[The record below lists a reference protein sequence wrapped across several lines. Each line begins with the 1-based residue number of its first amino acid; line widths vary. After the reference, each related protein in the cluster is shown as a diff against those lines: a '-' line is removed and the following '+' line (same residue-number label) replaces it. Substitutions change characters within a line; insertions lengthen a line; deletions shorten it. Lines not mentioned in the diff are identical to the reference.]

1 MLKVL
6 IAEDDR
12 ELRRLFAHVLIKNGY
27 TVKEVAHGKEALDAI
42 DNEYYDIIISDIMMP
57 VMDGYEF
64 VRQLREAGNT
74 TPVMMITAKDA
85 FDDMRLGFLSGTD
98 DYMVKPVNVNEMVL
112 RVGALLRRAQMIND
126 RKQTIGGTVLECD
139 TFTVSSNGN
148 SQVLPQKEFMLLYKM
163 ACYPGR
169 IFTRQQLMDDV
180 WGYDTESDTHT
191 VDVHI
196 GRLRDRFRDNP
207 DFKIVTMRG
216 VGYKVVK
223 Q

>member
-1 MLKVL
+1 MLKIL

-12 ELRRLFAHVLIKNGY
+12 ELRRLFAHVLLKNGY
-27 TVKEVAHGKEALDAI
+27 TVKEVGNGKEALDAI
-42 DNEYYDIIISDIMMP
+42 DAEYFDLIISDIMMP

-64 VRQLREAGNT
+64 VRLLREAGNT
-74 TPVMMITAKDA
+74 TPVLMITAKDA
-85 FDDMRLGFLSGTD
+85 FDDMRKGFVFGTD
-98 DYMVKPVNVNEMVL
+98 DYMVKPINVNEMVL
-112 RVGALLRRAQMIND
+112 RVQALLRRAQMIND

-139 TFTVSSNGN
+139 TFTVSYDGESM
-148 SQVLPQKEFMLLYKM
+148 VLPQKEFMLLYKM
-163 ACYPGR
+163 ASFPGR

-180 WGYDTESDTHT
+180 WGYDTDSDTHT

-196 GRLRDRFRDNP
+196 GRLRDRFKDNK

-223 Q
+223 I